1 MHLNIPY
8 NVRKVAIDMKD
19 KWLGSEKFGDSQT
32 SYYKD
37 SIKSMDKNLKV
48 KSRKRIAKN
57 EEKNFE

>member
-32 SYYKD
+32 SYYKALV
-37 SIKSMDKNLKV
+37 SNKNGRVKKLIK
-48 KSRKRIAKN
+48 
-57 EEKNFE
+57 